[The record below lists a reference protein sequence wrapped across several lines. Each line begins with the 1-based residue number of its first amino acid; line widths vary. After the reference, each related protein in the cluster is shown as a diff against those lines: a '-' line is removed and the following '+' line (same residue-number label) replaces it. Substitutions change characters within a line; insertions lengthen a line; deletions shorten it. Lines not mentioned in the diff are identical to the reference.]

1 MGQHGTVN
9 IIKFLQQKRNVLN
22 DFSVGLVFL
31 NKEGGIRMKAGYDF
45 EDKLLLRA
53 DRFRY

>member
-1 MGQHGTVN
+1 MGRHGTVN

-31 NKEGGIRMKAGYDF
+31 NKEGGIRMMAGYDF